1 MTCDYKN
8 APHCSTHIHHRLLRS
23 TILVWL
29 RQRSTLN
36 IYIYIY
42 IYIICKM
49 HNAHHPRSLVDGGC
63 RTTLDKCT
71 CFSSHSL
78 IKTQK
83 RSCQPRTPCQSL
95 QLRHHASRR
104 KQVLSTIIKNEGPT
118 ESRRKSRKKN
128 GLTVGLFAWQ
138 RMEKLRHERKTRRRL
153 FEEQIRRDMFEEQER
168 KTCRRLV
175 KDQSSPK
182 CRREWWTFRRRCCK
196 NQDK

>member
-1 MTCDYKN
+1 MTRDYKN
-8 APHCSTHIHHRLLRS
+8 APHCSTHPS
-23 TILVWL
+23 SSFAQYNSCVAETTID
-29 RQRSTLN
+29 
-36 IYIYIY
+36 IKYIY

-83 RSCQPRTPCQSL
+83 RSCQPRTPCQPL
-95 QLRHHASRR
+95 QLRHHASDTFPRCN
-104 KQVLSTIIKNEGPT
+104 SGEGPT

-182 CRREWWTFRRRCCK
+182 CRREWWSFRGRCK